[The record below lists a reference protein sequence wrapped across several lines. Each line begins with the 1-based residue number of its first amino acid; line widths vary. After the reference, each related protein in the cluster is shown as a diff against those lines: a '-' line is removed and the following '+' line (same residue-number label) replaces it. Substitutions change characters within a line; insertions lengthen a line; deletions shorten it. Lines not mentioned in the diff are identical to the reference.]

1 MRYDRRPVVNFYENF
16 DSDWRYHWSTVR
28 HTRFVSRLHSRV
40 KWVRVH
46 EHGPYGLNSSTGRSD
61 IDRCCRFT
69 SRKLERYPDCYS
81 FPDGFIVPYIPELP
95 FFMAHIETE
104 QIDQGD
110 YYDVC
115 VGLDVSTW
123 SEIHAYRR
131 CGSGMSGGFEFP
143 NGYKLAV
150 ETIERFA
157 LVG

>member
-1 MRYDRRPVVNFYENF
+1 MRYNRHPVSNIYEYYE
-16 DSDWRYHWSTVR
+16 SDWRQHWDTVR
-28 HTRFVSRLHSRV
+28 YTKTANKLNPRIR
-40 KWVRVH
+40 WTRVH
-46 EHGPYGLNSSTGRSD
+46 EHGSYGLNSSTGRSD
-61 IDRCCRFT
+61 VDKCCRYT
-69 SRKLERYPDCYS
+69 SRELERYPDEYS

-95 FFMAHIETE
+95 FFTAHIETE

-115 VGLDVSTW
+115 VGVDVSTW

-143 NGYKLAV
+143 TGYKDAV
-150 ETIERFA
+150 LVIERYA

>member
-1 MRYDRRPVVNFYENF
+1 MRYVSCPVEIPYENF
-16 DSDWRYHWSTVR
+16 HSDWLHHWETVR
-28 HTRFVSRLHSRV
+28 HVRFINKLHPRV

-46 EHGPYGLNSSTGRSD
+46 EHGSYGLNSFTGRSN
-61 IDRCCRFT
+61 IENCCRYT
-69 SRKLERYPDCYS
+69 SRELTRYPDSYS
-81 FPDGFIVPYIPELP
+81 FPDGFLVPYIPELP